1 MPFPSEDRE
10 PIRQPTVTVE
20 ETETFEKVDALLRD
34 GGIFL
39 GNFWTP
45 GGYFE
50 IRIEHAGTVI
60 VFTSPRC
67 FPGSFDPKG
76 RVLR

>member
-1 MPFPSEDRE
+1 MPFPPEDRK
-10 PIRQPTVTVE
+10 PIRQPTVTAE
-20 ETETFEKVDALLRD
+20 GTETFEKVNAILAD

-50 IRIEHAGTVI
+50 IRIEHGGTVL

-67 FPGSFDPKG
+67 FPGSFDSKG